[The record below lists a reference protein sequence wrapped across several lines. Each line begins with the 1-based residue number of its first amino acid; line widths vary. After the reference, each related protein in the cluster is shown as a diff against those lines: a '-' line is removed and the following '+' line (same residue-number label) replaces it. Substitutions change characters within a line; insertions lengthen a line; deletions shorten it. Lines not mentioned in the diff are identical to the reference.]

1 MKTAS
6 LLNNIRIVM
15 VETSH
20 PGNIGSAARAMK
32 VMGLSHLTLVNPKS
46 FPDEQATTMSSHA
59 DDILKN
65 AHVVNTLKDAI
76 ADCQLV
82 IGSSARFE
90 RNLSWSILDS
100 HECGIESAKQSQ
112 SGKVALLFGRE
123 SSGLNNEELS
133 LCHHLVHI
141 PTNPEYS
148 SLNVAS
154 AVQILA
160 YECRLAI
167 SSLSTS
173 DDNISAQD
181 DEKRVSASEMEGYF
195 SHLQQVMHDVDFL
208 DPENPGYLLP
218 RLRRLYSRTGILE
231 SELKLLRG
239 FLSAVQKKLKN

>member
-1 MKTAS
+1 MDTRNTLA
-6 LLNNIRIVM
+6 NIRIVM
-15 VETSH
+15 IQTSH

-32 VMGLSHLTLVNPKS
+32 VMGLSHLTLVKPKS
-46 FPDEQATTMSSHA
+46 FPDEQANAMSSHA
-59 DDILKN
+59 DDILQN
-65 AHVVNTLKDAI
+65 AKVVQTLQEAI
-76 ADCQLV
+76 ADCHLV

-90 RNLSWSILDS
+90 RNLNWDVLDS
-100 HECGIESAKQSQ
+100 RECGAKTAKQCQ

-141 PTNPEYS
+141 PTNPKYS

-160 YECRLAI
+160 YECRLA
-167 SSLSTS
+167 TS
-173 DDNISAQD
+173 DLSINKNSEDVADI
-181 DEKRVSASEMEGYF
+181 EKPVSASEMEGYF
-195 SHLQQVMHDVDFL
+195 AHLEEVMQKVDFL
-208 DPENPGYLLP
+208 DPENPGYLMP

-239 FLSAVQKKLKN
+239 FLSAIQKKL